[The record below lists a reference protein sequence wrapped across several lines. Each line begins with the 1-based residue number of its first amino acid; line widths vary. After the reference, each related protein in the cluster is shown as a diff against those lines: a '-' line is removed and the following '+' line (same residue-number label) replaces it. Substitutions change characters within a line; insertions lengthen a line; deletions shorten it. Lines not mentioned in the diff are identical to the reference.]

1 MTARRGAEVISGE
14 RGFTLLEVIVALII
28 LSISMATFLR
38 VFSTGLRA
46 VDVAEHQAIAA
57 MHAESILAEVGVSVP
72 LIEGLRQGDLPR
84 GYWWRTEVRP
94 YAEAGLSDLTAGTVT
109 AYIVDVTVGW
119 EGRREGEFSLQTIR
133 LARVPQ

>member
-1 MTARRGAEVISGE
+1 MSTSSDSATSR

-46 VDVAEHQAIAA
+46 VDIAENQAIAA
-57 MHAESILAEVGVSVP
+57 MHAESILAEVGVSEP
-72 LIEGLRQGDLPR
+72 LNKGLRQGDLPR

-94 YAEAGLSDLTAGTVT
+94 YAEAGLSDLTAGAAT
-109 AYIVDVTVGW
+109 AYVVAVTVGW
-119 EGRREGEFSLQTIR
+119 ERRREGSVSLQTIR